1 MARGITRRAHTKGS
15 KDLTKWRTV
24 RGESPAAV
32 RADHARGLAR
42 ARGRKILDGAR
53 TREGAWPAGPRQHE
67 ALERREDE
75 TLDGARTREGAWPAG
90 PRQHEA
96 LERRED
102 ETLDGARTRESA
114 WPAGPRQHGA
124 LERREDGRDREG
136 EGVGYVI

>member
-75 TLDGARTREGAWPAG
+75 TLDGARTRE
-90 PRQHEA
+90 
-96 LERRED
+96 
-102 ETLDGARTRESA
+102 SA

-136 EGVGYVI
+136 EGVGYVCGAVGVVCGAWCAGFSAER